1 MTDMPGRE
9 QIDNAGEVAGS
20 SLTAERHDGVHLP
33 GQYKAWCAHCA
44 DDAESRGT
52 R

>member
-9 QIDNAGEVAGS
+9 QMAGSGEVPGS

-33 GQYKAWCAHCA
+33 GQYKAWCARCA
-44 DDAESRGT
+44 DDAET
-52 R
+52 RVTR

>member
-1 MTDMPGRE
+1 VTDGEARE
-9 QIDNAGEVAGS
+9 QVGSAGEVPGS
-20 SLTAERHDGVHLP
+20 SLTVERHDGVHLP
-33 GQYKAWCAHCA
+33 GQYKAWCARCA